1 MINRIRIKGYK
12 SLRDLELALPRLT
25 VIFGPNAAGKSN
37 LLDAMALLSRLCT
50 RRTILEAFED
60 DRGAPLEAFSVPVG
74 GIEALQQQTA
84 ARFEIEADVALGPD
98 VIEKTRKLM
107 ADMRKG
113 LSERDPRLQVMED
126 FLRYRVTVEIFLETG
141 QLRIVDER
149 LCALTKN
156 GQEKRPRS
164 RKAFIERVENRLHL
178 RLEGQ
183 AHPIYHD
190 VGLDHTIVSSP
201 LYPPHYPHI
210 SALKEEFSRW
220 RFYYLEPNSMRTE
233 PPLKEAYTLDQ
244 TGKDLAAVYYTL
256 KHRNPAQFDAIN
268 KALTQLIPV
277 ITSLDVERTPE
288 GLLRLSVTENG
299 VKFSSRVISEG
310 TLRILALLAILYIPP
325 APMSVIGLEEP
336 ENGVH
341 PRRLSQVATLVREG
355 AVVNGTQIII
365 NTHSPHLPEQF
376 DDEFLV
382 CAAKDI
388 GTSKFTPFSSYGPLF
403 KRQDIVE
410 SLNREP
416 SPLDDE
422 PTPLSERILRGDYGD

>member
-12 SLRDLELALPRLT
+12 SLRDLELSLPRLT

-60 DRGAPLEAFSVPVG
+60 HRGAPLEAFSVPVG

-84 ARFEIEADVALGPD
+84 AHFEIEADVTLGPD
-98 VIEKTRKLM
+98 VIEKTQKLT

-113 LSERDPRLQVMED
+113 LSERGPRLQVMEN
-126 FLRYRVTVEIFLETG
+126 FLRYTVVVEIVLETG
-141 QLRIVDER
+141 QLRIADER
-149 LCALTKN
+149 LCALKKN
-156 GQEKRPRS
+156 RQEKRS
-164 RKAFIERVENRLHL
+164 RNAFIERVGNSLHL
-178 RLEGQ
+178 RFEGQ
-183 AHPIYHD
+183 AHPIYQD
-190 VGLDHTIVSSP
+190 VGLDHTIVSSA
-201 LYPPHYPHI
+201 LYPPHYPHMT
-210 SALKEEFSRW
+210 ALKEEFSRW

-233 PPLKEAYTLDQ
+233 PPLKEADTLDQ
-244 TGKDLAAVYYTL
+244 TGKNLAAVYFTL

-299 VKFSSRVISEG
+299 VKFSARVISEG
-310 TLRILALLAILYIPP
+310 TLRILAMLAILYIP

-341 PRRLSQVATLVREG
+341 PRRLSQVATLVREA

-365 NTHSPHLPEQF
+365 NTHSSHFPEQF
-376 DDEFLV
+376 DEEFLV

-388 GTSKFTPFSSYGPLF
+388 GTSKFTPFSSFGPLF

-410 SLNREP
+410 SLNRET

-422 PTPLSERILRGDYGD
+422 PTSLSERILRGDYGD

>member
-1 MINRIRIKGYK
+1 MIKRIRINGYK
-12 SLRDLELALPRLT
+12 SLHDLELSLPHLT
-25 VIFGPNAAGKSN
+25 VIFGPNAVGKSN

-60 DRGAPLEAFSVPVG
+60 HRGAPLEAFSVPVG
-74 GIEALQQQTA
+74 GMEALQQKKA
-84 ARFEIEADVALGPD
+84 ARFEIEADIALGRD
-98 VIEKTRKLM
+98 VIEKTQKLT

-113 LSERDPRLQVMED
+113 LSERGPRLQVMED

-156 GQEKRPRS
+156 RQEKRS
-164 RKAFIERVENRLHL
+164 RNAFIAQVGNRLHL
-178 RLEGQ
+178 RFEGQ
-183 AHPIYHD
+183 AHPIYQD

-233 PPLKEAYTLDQ
+233 PPLKEADSLDQ
-244 TGKDLAAVYYTL
+244 TGKDLAAVYFTL
-256 KHRNPAQFDAIN
+256 KHRNPAQFEAIN

-299 VKFSSRVISEG
+299 VKFSARVISEG
-310 TLRILALLAILYIPP
+310 TLRILAMLAILYIP

-341 PRRLSQVATLVREG
+341 PRRLSQIARLVGE
-355 AVVNGTQIII
+355 AANVNGTQIII

-376 DDEFLV
+376 DEEFLV

-388 GTSKFTPFSSYGPLF
+388 GTSKFTPFGSLGPLF
-403 KRQDIVE
+403 RTQDIVE
-410 SLNREP
+410 SLNREA

-422 PTPLSERILRGDYGD
+422 PTSLSERILRGDYGD

>member
-1 MINRIRIKGYK
+1 MINRIRITGYK
-12 SLRDLELALPRLT
+12 SLRDLELSLPRLT

-60 DRGAPLEAFSVPVG
+60 HRGAPLEAFSVPVG
-74 GIEALQQQTA
+74 GIEELQQQTA
-84 ARFEIEADVALGPD
+84 ARFEIEADVTLGPD
-98 VIEKTRKLM
+98 VIKKTQKLT

-113 LSERDPRLQVMED
+113 LSERGPRHQVMEN
-126 FLRYRVTVEIFLETG
+126 FLRYRVVVEIVLETG
-141 QLRIVDER
+141 QLRIIDER
-149 LCALTKN
+149 LCALTNK
-156 GQEKRPRS
+156 GQEKRS
-164 RKAFIERVENRLHL
+164 RNALIERVGNRLHL

-220 RFYYLEPNSMRTE
+220 RFYYLEPNSMRSE
-233 PPLKEAYTLDQ
+233 PPLKEADTLDQ

-256 KHRNPAQFDAIN
+256 KHRNPGQFDAIN

-277 ITSLDVERTPE
+277 ISSLDVERTPE

-310 TLRILALLAILYIPP
+310 TLRILAMLAILYIPP

-341 PRRLSQVATLVREG
+341 PRRLSQVATLVSEA

-382 CAAKDI
+382 CAEKDI

-410 SLNREP
+410 SLNRET